1 MNPGIVDL
9 LNLSQVKS
17 IIPPSMPFLILF
29 PVRTKIKERSN
40 IYVSEFDRHAIKI
53 FKRILL
59 STKTTT
65 TVQGNVVSVL
75 PNPHSL
81 HIYSACGILP

>member
-9 LNLSQVKS
+9 LNLSHVKS
-17 IIPPSMPFLILF
+17 IIPPSMPFLIAF

-40 IYVSEFDRHAIKI
+40 IYVSEFDRYAIKNI
-53 FKRILL
+53 QGNSF
-59 STKTTT
+59 
-65 TVQGNVVSVL
+65 VNQNHYPGNVVSVL
-75 PNPHSL
+75 PNPHPL